1 MILFP
6 MFVNMLFYVST
17 IIICTVAA
25 TLYVRFSFKRAGSLY
40 KNVSML
46 LISFL
51 AYTVFEMFVTFFT
64 ELQITKELF
73 YALTTLSDIAYFVVI
88 VEWIATIVIV
98 SGNPYIIKVRGFAFY
113 TIVYGISVDGLN
125 LISKFSPYKFG
136 MTSKEISNILLYMN
150 CIFDVTVII
159 IGVIFA
165 IYSLLKMK
173 GEKQGKWVCMF
184 SICLIVYMIYITNWD
199 IISCLDEVPNNILF
213 ASFDPA
219 HIFAIVMCALTLYM
233 VAKKDE
239 LRTGYYIPEVLGVS
253 DRKEVAWEILAK
265 EYKLTSREL
274 ELLGFI
280 YSGASNPDI
289 AEKMYISESTVK
301 QHLTHIYKKLNVK
314 NRYELIQKIK
324 I

>member
-17 IIICTVAA
+17 IIICTIAA
-25 TLYVRFSFKRAGSLY
+25 TLYVRFSFKRTGSLY
-40 KNVSML
+40 KSVSML

-64 ELQITKELF
+64 ELQITRGLF
-73 YALTTLSDIAYFVVI
+73 YTLTTLSDVAYFVVI

-98 SGNPYIIKVRGFAFY
+98 SGNPYIIKIKGFAIY
-113 TIVYGISVDGLN
+113 TIIYGISVDGLN

-136 MTSKEISNILLYMN
+136 MSSKEISNILLYIN

-159 IGVIFA
+159 IGIIFVFYGA
-165 IYSLLKMK
+165 LKMK
-173 GEKQGKWVCMF
+173 GEKQGKWVLIF
-184 SICLIVYMIYITNWD
+184 SGCLVTYMIYITNWD

-219 HIFAIVMCALTLYM
+219 HIFAIVMCILTLYM

-239 LRTGYYIPEVLGVS
+239 LRTDYYIPEILRVS
-253 DRKEVAWEILAK
+253 DTKEAAWEILAK
-265 EYKLTSREL
+265 EYKLTAREL

-289 AEKMYISESTVK
+289 AEKMFISESTVK

-324 I
+324 V